1 MADDEQQRRRSTA
14 TACEFIIRRPMTV
27 IHSLTRSV
35 GTCPIDRILRVRP
48 HHKADGRAA
57 GEDETNNHLIKQTS
71 ESDRIIKW
79 TAGPSGRAKQT
90 TISQSGPPRTMLSH
104 IYHRRHGSCPF
115 IAGLYRADR
124 LSCWRQAYVRMYT
137 RLIACLAGEKP

>member
-1 MADDEQQRRRSTA
+1 MQWCLEPLAVLVVAIALRLRPLGALMEAFALFAAVPPAADERGGW
-14 TACEFIIRRPMTV
+14 FIIRRPMTV

-35 GTCPIDRILRVRP
+35 GTCRIDRILRVRP

-90 TISQSGPPRTMLSH
+90 TISQSGPPRTM
-104 IYHRRHGSCPF
+104 RDTCE
-115 IAGLYRADR
+115 
-124 LSCWRQAYVRMYT
+124 RMY
-137 RLIACLAGEKP
+137 